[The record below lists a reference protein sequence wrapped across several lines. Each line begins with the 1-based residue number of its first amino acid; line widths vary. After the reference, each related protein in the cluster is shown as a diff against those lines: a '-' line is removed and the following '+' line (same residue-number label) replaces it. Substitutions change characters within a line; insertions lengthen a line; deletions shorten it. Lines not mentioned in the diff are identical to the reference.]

1 MAAKANFNAYHNYAI
16 DSLHQWDRN
25 QVLALRG
32 LNLATA
38 PEVHFSNKNMDRA
51 IVRQASMVN
60 HVVTVN
66 IPNSLLQDP
75 LRIYAHIGIYEG
87 NAFTVVE
94 TVEIPVIPR
103 TRPCDYQIE
112 DTDGEI
118 YSFSALENALQNK
131 ASNARVDNIIANAS
145 GTENNAELIDVR
157 MDLDGTVHGSA
168 GAAVRV
174 QAKALQANVGDL
186 GGKVFTLD
194 PSLFRNGSWNHDDVL
209 ASGEIWRVCTVGA
222 VYLPYEARLH
232 LADGFHLRGYW
243 CDDAGKSVEIFSWIT
258 TPLTIP
264 AYRKIKFVIARIDE
278 DTNETADVS
287 EFAAAVQLRSALRL
301 ELDDLSAGT
310 VNLLAE
316 ELALAPDDF
325 VVGGLESWNGGI
337 FKPAYKYR
345 VATTEIH
352 AFPYPVTLY
361 ARDGFRFAPNLYTD
375 GVYTSDEL
383 WNTEYTFPAGQQ
395 FKLMIARV
403 TEDNTETANVEEYV
417 AGIYGRSVLK
427 NEHEQIKAD
436 LKKVAFFPP
445 KNKEV
450 YSVNHRGYNYEAPE
464 NTLPAFKLSKKKGF
478 DFVETDVR
486 WTADGIPVLIHD
498 ETINRT
504 GRNADGSAIASAINI
519 SDITYE
525 QAQTYDFGLYFSEAY
540 KGTKMPTFAEFITL
554 CRNLALHPYI
564 EIEGEINAARAS
576 TLLQIVSDCG
586 LQDNVTWISFAYE
599 SLLRIVEK
607 YPKARV
613 GLNCITS
620 EGLTANQLTYAGK
633 LKETG
638 GNVFFHADTNSVADC
653 VEMAKAYGLPLELW
667 CPSTD
672 AEILNLP
679 TYVTGVTTDKLIA
692 KDVLY
697 NVYIE

>member
-25 QVLALRG
+25 QVLTLRG

-38 PEVHFSNKNMDRA
+38 PEVHFSNKNMARA
-51 IVRQASMVN
+51 IVRQATMEN
-60 HVVTVN
+60 HVVTVS

-87 NAFTVVE
+87 STFTVVE

-103 TRPCDYQIE
+103 ARPCDYQIE

-145 GTENNAELIDVR
+145 STGNNAELIDVR
-157 MDLDGTVHGSA
+157 TALDGTVHGSA
-168 GAAVRV
+168 GTAVRV
-174 QAKALQANVGDL
+174 QAKTLQANIGDL
-186 GGKVFTLD
+186 GVKVFTMD
-194 PSLFRNGSWNHDDVL
+194 PALFRTGSWNNDDLL
-209 ASGEIWRVCTVGA
+209 ATGEVWRVCTSGA

-232 LADGFHLRGYW
+232 LADGFRLRGFW
-243 CDDAGKSVEIFSWIT
+243 CDEAGKSVEIIHWT
-258 TPLTIP
+258 TMPFDIP
-264 AYRKIKFVIARIDE
+264 AYKRIKIVIARVTE
-278 DTNETADVS
+278 DTTEIADIF
-287 EFAAAVQLRSALRL
+287 EFVTAVQLRSALRQ
-301 ELDDLSAGT
+301 ELNVIEADARNMLSDEFYMDPA
-310 VNLLAE
+310 
-316 ELALAPDDF
+316 DF
-325 VVGGLESWNGGI
+325 VPGGLESWNGGK
-337 FKPAYKYR
+337 FNEAFRYR
-345 VATTEIH
+345 VATTQVH
-352 AFPYPVTLY
+352 AFPYAVTMY
-361 ARDGFRFAPNLYTD
+361 ARAGFRFAPNLYTD
-375 GVYTSDEL
+375 GVFTADGL
-383 WNTEYTFPAGQQ
+383 WNTEYTFAAGQQ

-403 TEDNTETANVEEYV
+403 TEDTAETASVAEYV
-417 AGIYGRSVLK
+417 AGVYCRSVLK
-427 NEHEQIKAD
+427 NEHEQIKEN
-436 LKKVAFFPP
+436 LKKAAFFPP
-445 KNKEV
+445 ENKEV

-464 NTLPAFKLSKKKGF
+464 NTLPAFKLSKKNGF
-478 DFVETDVR
+478 NFVETDVR
-486 WTADGIPVLIHD
+486 WTADGIPVLLHD

-504 GRNADGSAIASAINI
+504 GRNADGSAVASAVNI
-519 SDITYE
+519 SDITYD
-525 QAQTYDFGLYFSEAY
+525 QAQVYDFGLYFSETY
-540 KGTKMPTFAEFITL
+540 KGTKLPTFAEFITL

-564 EIEGEINAARAS
+564 EIEGEINAARAA
-576 TLLQIVSDCG
+576 TLLQIVTDCG
-586 LQDNVTWISFAYE
+586 LQDNVTWISFTYE

-638 GNVFFHADTNSVADC
+638 GNVFFHADTNSIAAC

-667 CPSTD
+667 CPSTE

-697 NVYIE
+697 NAYIE